1 MRWLITTGINGQ
13 RMMINPNQIF
23 AIYELSGVI
32 DSDTE
37 KEIHGVEILGGSETI
52 HVDVPY
58 DEFVKVLTEC
68 LDKPVE

>member
-1 MRWLITTGINGQ
+1 MNWMFLTGIKGQ
-13 RMMINPNQIF
+13 RMMVNPNQIF

-32 DSDTE
+32 DNDTE
-37 KEIHGVEILGGSETI
+37 KEINGVEILGGSETI

-68 LDKPVE
+68 LDKPAE